1 MDLESQINET
11 CLETGDST
19 LIKETAN
26 GIISN
31 IIAERPVYSGE
42 LESLLK
48 ILRKY
53 ESEYS
58 QYYPMFAKSSRVENY
73 ITYTNIVNYDDILQ
87 DINNY
92 CRACYKMFSE
102 WPAVG
107 VEYVNRMPI
116 VSSSNTYGLKQFK
129 FVDYLMGI
137 RIASG
142 KNLCTIPK
150 EYFPIRCTIYWTTRY
165 VKHVI
170 IHDQSSAFVNLDGI
184 PVIPGNYVGIQFYSI
199 GDPSYAFKNV
209 SVEILARVT
218 MFGIQ
223 PHWDLPG
230 YGEDFRPRPAG
241 FHRAVFEK

>member
-1 MDLESQINET
+1 MDLEAQINET

-19 LIKETAN
+19 LVKETAH

-31 IIAERPVYSGE
+31 TRGHSPIYSGE

-58 QYYPMFAKSSRVENY
+58 QYYPMFARSSRYDNY
-73 ITYTNIVNYDDILQ
+73 IPYTNIVNYDDILQ

-92 CRACYKMFSE
+92 CRACFKMFSG
-102 WPAVG
+102 WRAAG

-116 VSSSNTYGLKQFK
+116 VSSPNTYGLKQFK

-142 KNLCTIPK
+142 KDLCTIPK
-150 EYFPIRCTIYWTTRY
+150 ECFPIRCTIYWTTRY

-170 IHDQSSAFVNLDGI
+170 IHDQSSAFVNLDRI

-209 SVEILARVT
+209 SVDILARVT
-218 MFGIQ
+218 MFGIR
-223 PHWDLPG
+223 PHWDLEE
-230 YGEDFRPRPAG
+230 YGEDFIPRPDG
-241 FHRAVFEK
+241 FHRVVFEK

>member
-19 LIKETAN
+19 LIKETAH

-31 IIAERPVYSGE
+31 IIAERPIYSGE

-58 QYYPMFAKSSRVENY
+58 QYYHMIAKSSRADDY
-73 ITYTNIVNYDDILQ
+73 IPYTNIVNYDDILQ

-92 CRACYKMFSE
+92 CKACFKMFSE
-102 WPAVG
+102 WRAVG

-116 VSSSNTYGLKQFK
+116 VSSSNTYELKQLK

-142 KNLCTIPK
+142 KDLCTIPK
-150 EYFPIRCTIYWTTRY
+150 ECFPIRCTIYWTTRY

-170 IHDQSSAFVNLDGI
+170 IHDQSSAFVNLDCI
-184 PVIPGNYVGIQFYSI
+184 FVIPGNYVGIQFFSI
-199 GDPSYAFKNV
+199 GNPSYTFENV
-209 SVEILARVT
+209 SVDILARIT
-218 MFGIQ
+218 MCRIRR
-223 PHWDLPG
+223 HRDLEE
-230 YGEDFRPRPAG
+230 YGEDFRTPPNG